1 MTLTLALELLLATS
15 ALTCA
20 GTGLVLIWLR
30 RHQIL
35 DQPNDRSSH
44 AVATPRGGG
53 LAVVPVLLLLWLALT
68 GLGLAPWWTIVAIL
82 GAAGLAFVSWRD
94 DRGGLPVLYRL
105 GAQFLAVLIVLAALP
120 GTGHIFQG
128 MLAPWLDVVATALLW
143 VWFINLYNF
152 MDGID
157 GITGAETLALGL
169 GVALVAFLAADF
181 ETGAMPLG
189 IVLAAVALGF
199 LPWNWQPAKLFMG
212 DVGSVPLGFLTGWL
226 LLGLAGRGY
235 WAPAL
240 ILPLYY
246 LADATLTLIRRG
258 LRGRAVWRA
267 HREHVY
273 QRAVQLGLA
282 HGSVVWRLMV
292 LNVGLVLLAWL
303 GLIWPIIA
311 LVLAGILVIGF
322 IAVLLRSPT
331 VATPLA

>member
-20 GTGLVLIWLR
+20 ATGLVLIWLR
-30 RHQIL
+30 RQQIL
-35 DQPNDRSSH
+35 DHPNDRSSH
-44 AVATPRGGG
+44 DVATPRGGG
-53 LAVVPVLLLLWLALT
+53 LAVVPVLLLGWLILT
-68 GLGLAPWWTIVAIL
+68 GLGLAPWWTIIAII

-94 DRGGLPVLYRL
+94 DRNGLPVLYRL
-105 GAQFLAVLIVLAALP
+105 GAQFLAVLIGLAAMP

-128 MLAPWLDVVATALLW
+128 LLTPWLDVVATALLW

-157 GITGAETLALGL
+157 GITGGETVALGL
-169 GVALVAFLAADF
+169 GIAIVAFLATEF

-189 IVLAAVALGF
+189 IMLAAVALGF

-246 LADATLTLIRRG
+246 LADATLTLIHRG

-267 HREHVY
+267 HREHIY
-273 QRAVQLGLA
+273 QRAVQLGLG
-282 HGSVVWRLMV
+282 HGAVVWRLMV
-292 LNVGLVLLAWL
+292 LNIGLILLAWL
-303 GLIWPIIA
+303 GLIWPIVA
-311 LVLAGILVIGF
+311 LSLAGILVVGF
-322 IAVLLRSPT
+322 IALLLRPAK
-331 VATPLA
+331 VAAPLT